1 MSSTHSTRLRGTAP
15 SLALCAGAVL
25 LAFQLGARTTA
36 QDAAPRPQ
44 QQPGPTLAQRPSH
57 ELLNATL
64 WVQAS
69 AEYRGLCHQ
78 AYGQAT
84 RQLEVALRNPGWTAE
99 LEQSKTPAPELAK
112 LPPAVILDVDET
124 VLDNSYYE
132 ARLIL
137 SGGTYGSKTWGAWC
151 KEERATPVPGALDF
165 CRAAHAAGVTVFY
178 VTNRAAELAEA
189 TRNNL
194 RKQGFPLR
202 EGVEV
207 VRAKT
212 DTSDKQPR
220 RDAIAKEYRILLL
233 IGDNGSDF
241 AKPLLAESNAETQ
254 RYADERAGWWGERW
268 ILLPN
273 PMYGHWEANAVQRKW
288 GEENDLLRLQLRAGA
303 LSSQPKR

>member
-1 MSSTHSTRLRGTAP
+1 MNPTRAARLRRQAP
-15 SLALCAGAVL
+15 SFALCAGAIL
-25 LAFQLGARTTA
+25 LAFQLGARSSA
-36 QDAAPRPQ
+36 QDEAEQPEPAAPV
-44 QQPGPTLAQRPSH
+44 LAQRATH

-64 WVQAS
+64 WVQTS

-84 RQLEVALRNPGWTAE
+84 RRVQAALRNPAWTAD
-99 LEQSKTPAPELAK
+99 LEQAKTPAPQLAK

-137 SGGTYGSKTWGAWC
+137 QGGSYGSKTWGAWC
-151 KEERATPVPGALDF
+151 KEERATPIPGALEF

-178 VTNRAAELAEA
+178 VTNRDDPLREA

-202 EGVEV
+202 EGLEV
-207 VRAKT
+207 VRT
-212 DTSDKQPR
+212 RGDTSDKQPR
-220 RDAIAKEYRILLL
+220 RDAIAQEYRILLL

-241 AKPLLAESNAETQ
+241 AKPLLAETNAETQ
-254 RYADERAGWWGERW
+254 RYADQQRTWWGERW

-273 PMYGHWEANAVQRKW
+273 PMYGHWEANVVQRKW
-288 GEENDLLRLQLRAGA
+288 GAANDAARLGLRAAA
-303 LSSQPKR
+303 LRSQPGR